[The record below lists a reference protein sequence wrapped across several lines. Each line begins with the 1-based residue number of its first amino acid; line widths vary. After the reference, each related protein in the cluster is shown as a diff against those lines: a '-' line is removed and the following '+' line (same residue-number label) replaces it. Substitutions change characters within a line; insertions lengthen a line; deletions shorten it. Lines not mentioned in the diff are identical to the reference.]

1 VVQPDQ
7 VMATRGPGGERDY
20 ALYAMLISPGGMR
33 SLFIADRLPT
43 LKEVNIAFAHVWQGL
58 GHEQGYL
65 LAEVVDPVVLVK
77 STGARLLDRL
87 FAAIEPWLTGGAD
100 PLAALGDILLTVQAC
115 SVTLEVEG
123 DVALNWR
130 RLSAEGFQP
139 AFRRLGSHEPYDPHH
154 LLKRQPRKG
163 DAKGFR

>member
-1 VVQPDQ
+1 
-7 VMATRGPGGERDY
+7 MGTRGPGGERDY
-20 ALYAMLISPGGMR
+20 ALYAMLISPHGRR

-43 LKEVNIAFAHVWQGL
+43 LKQVNTAFAHVWQGL

-65 LAEVVDPVVLVK
+65 LAEIVDPVFLVK

-87 FAAIEPWLTGGAD
+87 FGAIEPWLDGGAA
-100 PLAALGDILLTVQAC
+100 PMAALGDILLAEEAC
-115 SVTLEVEG
+115 SVTLELEG
-123 DVALNWR
+123 GLDLNWR

-139 AFRRLGSHEPYDPHH
+139 AFRRLGSHEPYDPRQ

>member
-1 VVQPDQ
+1 MVQPGQ
-7 VMATRGPGGERDY
+7 VMGTRGPGDDRDY
-20 ALYAMLISPGGMR
+20 ALYAMLISPNGMR

-43 LKEVNIAFAHVWQGL
+43 LREVNIAFAHVWQEL
-58 GHEQGYL
+58 GQEQGYL
-65 LAEVVDPVVLVK
+65 LAELIDPVFLVK

-87 FAAIEPWLTGGAD
+87 FDAIEPWLDGGAD
-100 PLAALGDILLTVQAC
+100 PMVALGNILLAEEAC

-123 DVALNWR
+123 SIDLNWR

-139 AFRRLGSHEPYDPHH
+139 AFRRISSQEPYHPRQT
-154 LLKRQPRKG
+154 LKRLPRKG

>member
-1 VVQPDQ
+1 MVQPAQ
-7 VMATRGPGGERDY
+7 VMATRGPGGDRDY
-20 ALYAMLISPGGMR
+20 ALYALLMSPDGLR

-43 LKEVNIAFAHVWQGL
+43 LREVNIAFAHVWQGL
-58 GHEQGYL
+58 GHEQGYV

-77 STGARLLDRL
+77 STGSQLLNRLL
-87 FAAIEPWLTGGAD
+87 AAIEPWLAGGAD
-100 PLAALGDILLTVQAC
+100 PMPALSTILLTVQAC
-115 SVTLEVEG
+115 SVTLEVNG
-123 DVALNWR
+123 DVDLNWR

-139 AFRRLGSHEPYDPHH
+139 AFRRIGSHEPYDPRK

>member
-1 VVQPDQ
+1 MVQPDQ
-7 VMATRGPGGERDY
+7 VMATRGPGGDRDY
-20 ALYAMLISPGGMR
+20 ALYTMLISPGGMR

-65 LAEVVDPVVLVK
+65 LAEVVDPVV
-77 STGARLLDRL
+77 
-87 FAAIEPWLTGGAD
+87 
-100 PLAALGDILLTVQAC
+100 
-115 SVTLEVEG
+115 G

-130 RLSAEGFQP
+130 SLSAEGFQP

>member
-1 VVQPDQ
+1 
-7 VMATRGPGGERDY
+7 
-20 ALYAMLISPGGMR
+20 MLISPNGMR

-65 LAEVVDPVVLVK
+65 LAELVDPVFLVK

-87 FAAIEPWLTGGAD
+87 FDAIEPWLDGGAD
-100 PLAALGDILLTVQAC
+100 PMVALGNILLAEEAC

-123 DVALNWR
+123 SIDLNWR
-130 RLSAEGFQP
+130 RLSSEGFQP
-139 AFRRLGSHEPYDPHH
+139 AFRRIGSQEPYYPRQT
-154 LLKRQPRKG
+154 LKRLPRKG

>member
-1 VVQPDQ
+1 
-7 VMATRGPGGERDY
+7 M
-20 ALYAMLISPGGMR
+20 
-33 SLFIADRLPT
+33 
-43 LKEVNIAFAHVWQGL
+43 AFAHVWQGL

-65 LAEVVDPVVLVK
+65 LAELVDPVFLVK

-87 FAAIEPWLTGGAD
+87 FDAIEPWLDGGAD
-100 PLAALGDILLTVQAC
+100 PMVALEKILLAEEAC

-123 DVALNWR
+123 SINLNWC

-139 AFRRLGSHEPYDPHH
+139 AFRRIGSQEPYYPRQT
-154 LLKRQPRKG
+154 LKRLPRKG

>member
-1 VVQPDQ
+1 MTPLSSVHWG
-7 VMATRGPGGERDY
+7 ASGGRDY

-43 LKEVNIAFAHVWQGL
+43 PREVNIACAHLWQGL
-58 GHEQGYL
+58 GNEQGYL
-65 LAEVVDPVVLVK
+65 LAEVVDPVVLIK
-77 STGARLLDRL
+77 SSGARLLDRL
-87 FAAIEPWLTGGAD
+87 FAAIEPWLAGGAD
-100 PLAALGDILLTVQAC
+100 AMTALGDILLRVQAC

-123 DVALNWR
+123 VVDLNWR

-139 AFRRLGSHEPYDPHH
+139 AFRRLGSHEPYDPRQ